1 MSLIVVASKARVAPI
16 ERQSIPP
23 LELLGAT
30 ILPRLVNTIEKS
42 LVSLKTPLEVYY
54 WTDSLTTLWW
64 IRNNKVWK
72 PYVQHR
78 VEEIRE
84 HSDPTH
90 WKFVQGELNPA
101 DLPSRG
107 CSAEELSRNQTWWS
121 GPEFLK
127 HSEESWPEQPLSSG
141 IDNEKVALSEVRR
154 TSPAV
159 VRSLVNLSQRQEP
172 LGRIGEIMD
181 CKRYSTKLRLLRV
194 TATVQRCAKIW
205 RNYHRGSKDIEL
217 TAEALKRA
225 ERMWFKSIQEK
236 AFADELQYL
245 KGSKKSPK

>member
-1 MSLIVVASKARVAPI
+1 MRKIFSSARVK
-16 ERQSIPP
+16 RQSIPR

-30 ILPRLVNTIEKS
+30 ILSR
-42 LVSLKTPLEVYY
+42 
-54 WTDSLTTLWW
+54 LTTLCW

-90 WKFVQGELNPA
+90 WKFVQGELSLA

-127 HSEESWPEQPLSSG
+127 HSEESWP
-141 IDNEKVALSEVRR
+141 
-154 TSPAV
+154 
-159 VRSLVNLSQRQEP
+159 
-172 LGRIGEIMD
+172 
-181 CKRYSTKLRLLRV
+181 
-194 TATVQRCAKIW
+194 
-205 RNYHRGSKDIEL
+205 
-217 TAEALKRA
+217 
-225 ERMWFKSIQEK
+225 
-236 AFADELQYL
+236 
-245 KGSKKSPK
+245 